1 MEKKMTS
8 KNIIIQ
14 PDVDG
19 TGGMIFIHPGNRED
33 VVMRN
38 YKNTLKVSRV
48 LAEVLLYHLLLLGYV
63 RPRLLHLR
71 VYLHHKSVL

>member
-1 MEKKMTS
+1 MGPQAGKEIRMEKKMTS
-8 KNIIIQ
+8 KDIIIQ

-38 YKNTLKVSRV
+38 HKNTLKVSRV
-48 LAEVLLYHLLLLGYV
+48 LAEVLQIMRDDILALQKG
-63 RPRLLHLR
+63 
-71 VYLHHKSVL
+71 K